1 MSLPML
7 QTARLLLRPLQE
19 DDAEGLTQPTGT
31 QTRCVFW
38 DSPAY
43 RDAPPPS
50 ACRVDPWGPAHL
62 PCAVSRRI
70 SSIDCPEIVKNRSS
84 GRRSLFHSPPTR
96 AVILNCCWPDRRA
109 AI

>member
-19 DDAEGLTQPTGT
+19 DDAEGLTQPTGM

-70 SSIDCPEIVKNRSS
+70 SSIILSGNRQKSFV
-84 GRRSLFHSPPTR
+84 GA
-96 AVILNCCWPDRRA
+96 AVAVSFA
-109 AI
+109 ANPCSDP